1 MPHLGY
7 VTIVVSDYDHAI
19 AYYTHVLDFVVYE
32 DRLLGAGKRWVL
44 IGPTKRHGSAI
55 LLAQASTPDQTA
67 HVGNQ
72 TGGRVAFFLMS
83 DNFAHDYARMQAV
96 GVTFLEA
103 PRHEPYGSVVKWQDC
118 YGNSWDLLQLY
129 DAPPP

>member
-19 AYYTHVLDFVVYE
+19 AYYTNVLDFVVYE
-32 DRLLGAGKRWVL
+32 DRPMGPGKRWVL
-44 IGPTKRHGSAI
+44 IGPTNRHGSAI
-55 LLAQASTPDQTA
+55 LLAQAASPDQTA

-83 DNFAHDYARMQAV
+83 HDFAHDYARMQGL

-118 YGNSWDLLQLY
+118 YGNSWDLLQLIEQ
-129 DAPPP
+129 P

>member
-19 AYYTHVLDFVVYE
+19 AYYTHVLDFIVYE
-32 DRLLGAGKRWVL
+32 DRPLGAGKRWVL
-44 IGPTKRHGSAI
+44 IGPATHNGSAL
-55 LLAQASTPDQTA
+55 LLAQAATPDQIA

-83 DNFAHDYARMQAV
+83 DDFSHDYARMQAV
-96 GVTFLEA
+96 GVTFIEA

-118 YGNSWDLLQLY
+118 YGNSWDLLQLIEQ
-129 DAPPP
+129 P

>member
-32 DRLLGAGKRWVL
+32 DRPMGPGKRWVL
-44 IGPTKRHGSAI
+44 IGPANHHGSAI

-67 HVGNQ
+67 HIGNQ

-83 DNFAHDYARMQAV
+83 NNFAHDYARMQGL

-118 YGNSWDLLQLY
+118 YGNSWDLLQLIEQTQ
-129 DAPPP
+129 

>member
-19 AYYTHVLDFVVYE
+19 TYYTHVLDFGVYE
-32 DRLLGAGKRWVL
+32 DRPLGPGKRWVL
-44 IGPTKRHGSAI
+44 IGPTNRHGSAI
-55 LLAQASTPDQTA
+55 LLAQAATPDQTA

-72 TGGRVAFFLMS
+72 TGGRVAFFLIS
-83 DNFAHDYARMQAV
+83 DDFGHDYARMQAV

>member
-32 DRLLGAGKRWVL
+32 DRPMGPGKRWVL
-44 IGPTKRHGSAI
+44 IGPANHHGSAI
-55 LLAQASTPDQTA
+55 LLAQASTPDQIT
-67 HVGNQ
+67 HIGNQ

-83 DNFAHDYARMQAV
+83 NNFAHDYARMQGL

-118 YGNSWDLLQLY
+118 YGNSWDLLQLIEQTQ
-129 DAPPP
+129 

>member
-7 VTIVVSDYDHAI
+7 VTIVVSDSDHAL

-32 DRLLGAGKRWVL
+32 DRPLGPGKRWVL
-44 IGPTKRHGSAI
+44 IGPASNRGSAI
-55 LLAQASTPDQTA
+55 LLAQAATPDQTA

-72 TGGRVAFFLMS
+72 TGGRVAFFLIS
-83 DNFAHDYARMQAV
+83 DDFSHDYARMQAL

-118 YGNSWDLLQLY
+118 YGNSWDLLQLIEQ
-129 DAPPP
+129 P

>member
-19 AYYTHVLDFVVYE
+19 AYYTHVLDFIVYE
-32 DRLLGAGKRWVL
+32 DRPLGAGKRWVL
-44 IGPTKRHGSAI
+44 IGPATHNGSAL
-55 LLAQASTPDQTA
+55 LLAQAATPDQIA

-83 DNFAHDYARMQAV
+83 DDFGHDYARMQAV
-96 GVTFLEA
+96 GVTFIEA

-118 YGNSWDLLQLY
+118 YGNSWDLLQLIEQ
-129 DAPPP
+129 P

>member
-19 AYYTHVLDFVVYE
+19 AYYTNVLDFVVYE
-32 DRLLGAGKRWVL
+32 DRPLSPGKRWVL
-44 IGPTKRHGSAI
+44 IGPAHRRGSAL
-55 LLAQASTPDQTA
+55 LLAQAASPDQTA

-72 TGGRVAFFLMS
+72 TGGRGAFFLVS
-83 DNFAHDYARMQAV
+83 NDFAHDYARMQGL

-118 YGNSWDLLQLY
+118 YGNNWDLLQLNEQ
-129 DAPPP
+129 P

>member
-32 DRLLGAGKRWVL
+32 DRPLGPGKRWVL
-44 IGPTKRHGSAI
+44 IGPAKRHGSAL
-55 LLAQASTPDQTA
+55 LLAQAATPDQTA

-72 TGGRVAFFLMS
+72 TGGRVAFFLIS
-83 DNFAHDYARMQAV
+83 DNFDHDYARMQAV

>member
-7 VTIVVSDYDHAI
+7 VTLVVSDYDHAI

-32 DRLLGAGKRWVL
+32 DRPLGPGKRWVL
-44 IGPTKRHGSAI
+44 IGPADHHGSAI

-118 YGNSWDLLQLY
+118 YGNSWDLLQFIEQ
-129 DAPPP
+129 P